1 MKLFAGEKDLEAA
14 LERFAAAN
22 KPHLGLVSLAAP
34 LISNLSV
41 CNNITLIPQY
51 HRNMPRQ
58 EARSLIFDLLGR
70 FDLAEIAEKRNTA
83 LTAEE
88 RFCGMLLR
96 AAMVREAVVVL
107 DRPFS
112 ILADHRSA
120 RFLTDALRKV
130 HDMIAETHIFDYSW
144 DKERY
149 EVPDG
154 TEA

>member
-34 LISNLSV
+34 LISNLWV
-41 CNNITLIPQY
+41 CDNIALIPQY
-51 HRNMPRQ
+51 HRNMPRR
-58 EARSLIFDLLGR
+58 EARALTLDLLGR
-70 FDLAEIAEKRNTA
+70 FGLAAIAEKRNPA

-112 ILADHRSA
+112 ILTHLQDGS
-120 RFLTDALRKV
+120 FLWEALRKV
-130 HDMIAETHIFDYSW
+130 DDLIAEVDIFDYSW
-144 DKERY
+144 QKERY
-149 EVPDG
+149 GVTDDPEN
-154 TEA
+154 